1 MRYADFLGF
10 IAPEFHCPVADPG
23 LTPGLLDTVHVTVAP
38 PWATTMRDVVKHT
51 RQFVATVTLQS
62 DRLMVAY
69 TREAPVFPK
78 TRIVLGLQHPP
89 EDADTALMM
98 EEGIRIT
105 CVAYSVKNAFGGGFA
120 DQSSG
125 LTAAGEEF
133 VRDCASPG
141 LIVDL
146 AHASHKTA
154 RDVLQLVRN
163 ERLPLRVVATHTGC
177 AQVYNHPRN
186 LPDDVLRGIAD
197 LGGVIGVMSLTFALH
212 KSENGYGPFLS
223 HLMYAVDICG
233 ESAVAIG
240 GDGPYCTQSIG
251 AWERNFNLMC
261 RKLNAHGKFSPRFP
275 TQPREFNNVAR
286 MRVIEGLLNCYTKRT
301 REKILGGNLLRFLFR
316 SLPASWRSE

>member
-10 IAPEFHCPVADPG
+10 IAPEFHRPVADPR

-38 PWATTMRDVVKHT
+38 PWATTMRDVIEHT
-51 RQFVATVTLQS
+51 RQFVEAMTLQS
-62 DRLMVAY
+62 DRLHVAY
-69 TREAPVFPK
+69 TREYPEFPK
-78 TRIVLGLQHPP
+78 TRVVLGLQHPP
-89 EDADTALMM
+89 EDADTRRMW
-98 EEGIRIT
+98 EYGIRIT
-105 CVAYSVKNAFGGGFA
+105 CIAYSVKNVFGGGFA

-133 VRDCASPG
+133 VRSCARTG
-141 LIVDL
+141 LVVDL

-154 RDVLQLVRN
+154 RDLLRLVRN

-177 AQVYNHPRN
+177 SQVYNHPRN

-197 LGGVIGVMSLTFALH
+197 LGGVIGMMSLTFALH

-223 HLMYAVDICG
+223 HLMYAMDICG

-240 GDGPYCTQSIG
+240 GDGPYCTQPIG
-251 AWERNFNLMC
+251 AWKRNFDRMR

-275 TQPREFNNVAR
+275 TQPLEFNNVAR
-286 MRVIEGLLNCYTKRT
+286 MRVIEGLLGGFPKRI
-301 REKILGGNLLRFLFR
+301 REKVLGGNLLRFL
-316 SLPASWRSE
+316 SNALPESAHQ